1 MRSFRLAVVVAVVFS
16 VPEGSEG
23 SGFGPIGVPED
34 AEEDAEAEEAGDDDA
49 GADDAG
55 AEDVEPEDP
64 ASVVMVRNS
73 LLHQP
78 VFPSGV
84 CTFAHPALELSTTVS
99 FVPWGIVTRAV

>member
-1 MRSFRLAVVVAVVFS
+1 M
-16 VPEGSEG
+16 GS
-23 SGFGPIGVPED
+23 SGVPED
-34 AEEDAEAEEAGDDDA
+34 AEDDTGAEEAGADDA

-73 LLHQP
+73 LLHHP

-84 CTFAHPALELSTTVS
+84 CTWAQPALELSTTVS
-99 FVPWGIVTRAV
+99 LVPCGIVTKAV